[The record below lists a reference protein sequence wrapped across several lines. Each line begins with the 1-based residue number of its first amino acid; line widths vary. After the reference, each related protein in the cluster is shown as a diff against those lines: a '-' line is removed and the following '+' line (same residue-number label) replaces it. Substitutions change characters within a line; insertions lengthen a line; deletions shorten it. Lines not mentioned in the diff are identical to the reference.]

1 MKKEI
6 LIKSLELKLDMSIR
20 DNARII
26 RQVKA
31 NCKLQERYLKE
42 ILELVELIE
51 EQKEKGYIK

>member
-26 RQVKA
+26 RRVKA
-31 NCKLQERYLKE
+31 NCKLQEAYLKE

-51 EQKEKGYIK
+51 E